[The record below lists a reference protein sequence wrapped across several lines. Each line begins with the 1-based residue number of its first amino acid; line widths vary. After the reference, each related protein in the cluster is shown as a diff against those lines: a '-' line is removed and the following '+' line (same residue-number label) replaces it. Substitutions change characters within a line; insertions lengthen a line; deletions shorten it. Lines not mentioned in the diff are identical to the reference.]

1 MKMWSMRKQSGSV
14 GDLMITGICI
24 LAMTAVMLAYVD
36 SVSLLKQK
44 DDVGQL
50 ARRYILR
57 METVGYLT
65 AGDRTL
71 LTADL
76 EAAGVTEIDYTGT
89 TLSPVTYGEM
99 IALEIKGKLEGKYD
113 FTEKR
118 ISTAKN

>member
-1 MKMWSMRKQSGSV
+1 MKAWIMRRQSGNV

-24 LAMTAVMLAYVD
+24 LAMTVVMLAYMD
-36 SVSLLKQK
+36 NVSLLQQK

-65 AGDRTL
+65 AGDRGM
-71 LTADL
+71 LTSELVDM
-76 EAAGVTEIDYTGT
+76 GVTEIDYTGT
-89 TLSPVTYGEM
+89 TLSPVSYGEM
-99 IALEIKGKLEGKYD
+99 IALEIKGRLEGKYD